1 MVKKKKT
8 DATISKNIKGKNK
21 AKNYKT
27 LYEEIVDKN
36 IRLLA
41 EFDNYRKRTIKEK
54 EDSYKYQGEEII
66 KFFLTMF
73 DDFDRILNVE
83 EIKNNKAIYDGLFL
97 LYDKFNSILSD
108 NGILTYESI
117 GENFDP
123 DLHEAIMMKKSKK
136 KKNIVLQEY
145 EKGFKYHDKVI
156 RHAKVIVSK

>member
-8 DATISKNIKGKNK
+8 TASSSKNIKGKSK
-21 AKNYKT
+21 AKNYKI
-27 LYEEIVDKN
+27 LYEEITDKN

-54 EDSYKYQGEEII
+54 EDSYKYEGEKII
-66 KFFLTMF
+66 KNFLIMF
-73 DDFDRILNVE
+73 DDFDRILNVKE
-83 EIKNNKAIYDGLFL
+83 VKNNKAIYDGLFL

-108 NGILTYESI
+108 NGVLAYESI
-117 GENFDP
+117 GENFNP
-123 DLHEAIMMKKSKK
+123 ELHEAIMMKKSKK

-156 RHAKVIVSK
+156 RHAKVIVSE